1 MTELPLSKFAPFA
14 KHEAEFKY
22 EVSNKLKEIG
32 VECSHCI
39 YYGDKANSVPVEYR
53 SYDGDMLIENPGEL
67 YTCTILNKS
76 DNYVKEHSLCRF
88 FTPIETVVEE
98 APVEEEAKEDE
109 ELSVAIQK
117 LDFSNSDIK
126 DSIIQL
132 RESLINESN

>member
-14 KHEAEFKY
+14 KHEAKFEY

-39 YYGDKANSVPVEYR
+39 YYGDKADPQSHYS

-76 DNYVKEHSLCRF
+76 DNYVKSHSLCRF
-88 FTPIETVVEE
+88 FTPVETIVEE
-98 APVEEEAKEDE
+98 SPAEEEAKEDE

-126 DSIIQL
+126 DSITQL